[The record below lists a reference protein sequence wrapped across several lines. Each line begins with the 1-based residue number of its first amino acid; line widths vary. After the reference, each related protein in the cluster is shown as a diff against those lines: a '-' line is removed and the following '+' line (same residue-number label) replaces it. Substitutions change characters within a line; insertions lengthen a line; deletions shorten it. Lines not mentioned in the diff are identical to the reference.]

1 VKEINEKFLPKL
13 HFKMETLQTILPLIR
28 RFDWFGSWDLKKGY
42 FNVAIHPDHQKL
54 FCFDFEGQRYQ
65 FKCLVMGLSLAPL
78 FFTKIMSV
86 LVQMART
93 WGIQML
99 VYLDDLL
106 TRGPSFET
114 ALQDHQ
120 CFGNLLL
127 QMAGFLIHPVKSVQ
141 IPVQRIE
148 HLGFVID
155 SRSMMLEVPEKK
167 RTIDSCG
174 HEEIDL

>member
-1 VKEINEKFLPKL
+1 
-13 HFKMETLQTILPLIR
+13 
-28 RFDWFGSWDLKKGY
+28 
-42 FNVAIHPDHQKL
+42 
-54 FCFDFEGQRYQ
+54 
-65 FKCLVMGLSLAPL
+65 MGLSLAPL

-93 WGIQML
+93 WGIQMS

-106 TRGPSFET
+106 TRGPLFEM